1 MKTMPDNKSST
12 VQIEYDSEKLE
23 AIRFYLQDK
32 NTTAEQELKDA
43 LNSVYKKNVPA
54 QVREYIERK
63 NTPPSGSKGSEQ
75 QSEN

>member
-1 MKTMPDNKSST
+1 MRNIPDNKIST
-12 VQIEYDSEKLE
+12 VQVEYDSEKLE

-32 NTTAEQELKDA
+32 NSTIKRELTDA
-43 LNSVYKKNVPA
+43 LDSVYKKNVPA

-63 NTPPSGSKGSEQ
+63 SVSASESNGLEQ

>member
-1 MKTMPDNKSST
+1 MRNIPDNKIST
-12 VQIEYDSEKLE
+12 VQVEYDSEKLE

-32 NTTAEQELKDA
+32 NSTIKRELTDA
-43 LNSVYKKNVPA
+43 LDSVYKKNVPA

-63 NTPPSGSKGSEQ
+63 SVSPSESNGLEQ

>member
-1 MKTMPDNKSST
+1 MRNISDNKIST
-12 VQIEYDSEKLE
+12 VQVEYDSEKLE

-32 NTTAEQELKDA
+32 NSTIKRELTDA
-43 LNSVYKKNVPA
+43 LDSVYKKNVPA

-63 NTPPSGSKGSEQ
+63 GVSPSESNGSEQ